1 MEEQQKEKNRSAK
14 TDINNTSTKGTEKEQ
29 EKSISIKKLHI
40 KNLLFQISPINTK
53 IISSIALNLQEII
66 NENLMNIKYSYRKGD
81 PFYTFHLPLIS
92 LDNYIKRIFFYTK
105 IDISTLIIAII
116 YLDTFCDMN
125 RYILCINN
133 IHRIIMASCVLSIKF
148 NEDLSFGND
157 YYAKM
162 ANFSVDLLNRLEYEF
177 YVMMNFKLFVNND
190 IYRKYYAYFTR
201 D

>member
-92 LDNYIKRIFFYTK
+92 LENYLKRIFFYTK

-116 YLDTFCDMN
+116 YIDTFCDLN
-125 RYILCINN
+125 RYILCLNN

>member
-116 YLDTFCDMN
+116 YIDTFCDMN

-133 IHRIIMASCVLSIKF
+133 IHRVIMASCVLSIKF

>member
-162 ANFSVDLLNRLEYEF
+162 ANFSLDLLNRLEYEF
-177 YVMMNFKLFVNND
+177 YVMMNFKLLVNSD
-190 IYRKYYAYFTR
+190 MYRKYYAYFTR

>member
-53 IISSIALNLQEII
+53 IISSIALNLKEII

-116 YLDTFCDMN
+116 YIDTFCDMN

-133 IHRIIMASCVLSIKF
+133 IHRVIMASCVLSIKF

>member
-105 IDISTLIIAII
+105 IDISTLLIAII
-116 YLDTFCDMN
+116 YIDTFCDMN

-133 IHRIIMASCVLSIKF
+133 IHRVIMASCVLSIKF

>member
-1 MEEQQKEKNRSAK
+1 MEEFQKEKNSSSK
-14 TDINNTSTKGTEKEQ
+14 IDILNTSTNNTEKEQ

-66 NENLMNIKYSYRKGD
+66 NKNLMNIKYSYRKGD

-116 YLDTFCDMN
+116 YIDTFCDMN

>member
-177 YVMMNFKLFVNND
+177 YVMMNFKLLVNSD
-190 IYRKYYAYFTR
+190 MYRKYYAYFTR

>member
-116 YLDTFCDMN
+116 YIDTFCDMN

-177 YVMMNFKLFVNND
+177 YVMMNFKLLVNSD
-190 IYRKYYAYFTR
+190 MYRKYYAYFTR

>member
-1 MEEQQKEKNRSAK
+1 MEEFQKEKNSSSK
-14 TDINNTSTKGTEKEQ
+14 IDILNTSTNNTEKEQ
-29 EKSISIKKLHI
+29 EKSINLKKPHI
-40 KNLLFQISPINTK
+40 KNLLYPISLINAR
-53 IISSIALNLQEII
+53 IISSISLNLQEII
-66 NENLMNIKYSYRKGD
+66 YENKMNIKYSYRKGD
-81 PFYTFHLPLIS
+81 PFYSYHLPLIS
-92 LDNYIKRIFFYTK
+92 LENYIKRIFFYTK

-116 YLDTFCDMN
+116 YIDNFCYLN
-125 RYILCINN
+125 RYILCLNN
-133 IHRIIMASCVLSIKF
+133 IHRIIMASCILSIKF

-177 YVMMNFKLFVNND
+177 YVMMNFKLMVSED

>member
-40 KNLLFQISPINTK
+40 KNLLFPISPINTK

-66 NENLMNIKYSYRKGD
+66 NKNLMNIKYSYRKGD

-162 ANFSVDLLNRLEYEF
+162 ANFSLDLLNRLEYEF

>member
-116 YLDTFCDMN
+116 YIDTFCDMN

-133 IHRIIMASCVLSIKF
+133 IHRVIMASCVLSIKF

-162 ANFSVDLLNRLEYEF
+162 ANFSLDLLNRLEYEF
-177 YVMMNFKLFVNND
+177 YVMMNFKLLVNSD
-190 IYRKYYAYFTR
+190 MYRKYYAYFTR

>member
-1 MEEQQKEKNRSAK
+1 MEETQKEKNRSAK

-116 YLDTFCDMN
+116 YIDTFCDMN